1 MSVRKRKL
9 IPYLLIAPN
18 ILIVVLFAIYPLIAN
33 LFTSFTDGSFGM
45 TNFIGFDNYVRL
57 FQDRSFSPS
66 LINTLWYSL
75 YLSVPT
81 LVLSLLLAVGLNSV
95 IHLKSTLRSSYLLPH
110 LFSWVVIGLI
120 WKWMYSSNY
129 GILNA
134 LLERIGIPAQR
145 WLLNPKMTLPCV
157 AFTGIWAN
165 VGYYMVIFL
174 TGLQS
179 ISPNYYEAAEIDGA
193 SGVKQF
199 LYITIPSLRPI
210 ILLVINLVVIASF
223 RVFDQIFVMTGGGP
237 GRASF
242 VMVLYIYIKGMQEG
256 ELGYASA
263 LSVIFFCVL
272 MLVTCLLRLL
282 LRDREQESR
291 NEVK

>member
-57 FQDRSFSPS
+57 FQDRSFSTS

-110 LFSWVVIGLI
+110 LFPGL
-120 WKWMYSSNY
+120 
-129 GILNA
+129 L
-134 LLERIGIPAQR
+134 
-145 WLLNPKMTLPCV
+145 
-157 AFTGIWAN
+157 
-165 VGYYMVIFL
+165 
-174 TGLQS
+174 
-179 ISPNYYEAAEIDGA
+179 
-193 SGVKQF
+193 
-199 LYITIPSLRPI
+199 
-210 ILLVINLVVIASF
+210 
-223 RVFDQIFVMTGGGP
+223 
-237 GRASF
+237 
-242 VMVLYIYIKGMQEG
+242 
-256 ELGYASA
+256 
-263 LSVIFFCVL
+263 
-272 MLVTCLLRLL
+272 
-282 LRDREQESR
+282 
-291 NEVK
+291 